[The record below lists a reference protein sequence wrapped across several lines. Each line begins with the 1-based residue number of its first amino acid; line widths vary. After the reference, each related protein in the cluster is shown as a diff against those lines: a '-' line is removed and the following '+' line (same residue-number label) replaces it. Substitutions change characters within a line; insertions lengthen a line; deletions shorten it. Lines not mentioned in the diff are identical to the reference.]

1 MRVVMLSK
9 AFVRGAYQ
17 RKAEEI
23 AKLGVELTVL
33 VPPRWTEA
41 GHTTRLER
49 AFTDGYDLV
58 ELPIAFDGRYHV
70 HFYPTLGRWIE
81 RLRPD
86 VFHVDEEPYNLA
98 TFLAYQAGRRAG
110 ARHVFFT
117 WQNLLRRYPPPFG
130 WMERWVLR
138 RSEAAIA
145 GNAAARD
152 VLRAKGYQGPA
163 EVIPQVGFDP
173 AVFVPAPTRPERP
186 FTIGYMVRLEA
197 QKGLLDLV
205 EACAGLSGDWRLR
218 LVGYGPLADTLR
230 ARAAALG
237 IGARLEI
244 CRPVPSTEVVPV
256 YHGFD
261 AVVLP
266 SRSTPSWIEQFGR
279 ILIEGMAC
287 GVPTLGSSSGE
298 IPHVIG
304 DAGLVFPEGDVEAL
318 RAGLQRLIDDRGL
331 REELIR
337 KGRERFLSRFTQ
349 EQVARATVEVYRR
362 ALGGASGGE

>member
-23 AKLGVELTVL
+23 ARLGVELTVL

-41 GHTTRLER
+41 GHATRLER
-49 AFTDGYDLV
+49 AFTQGYRLV
-58 ELPIAFDGRYHV
+58 ELPIALDGHFHV

-81 RLRPD
+81 RLRPQ

-98 TFLAYQAGRRAG
+98 TFLAYQAGRRVG

-117 WQNLLRRYPPPFG
+117 WQNLSRRYPPPFA
-130 WMERWVLR
+130 WMEGWVLR
-138 RSEAAIA
+138 RSAAAIA

-152 VLRAKGYQGPA
+152 VLRAKGYRGPV
-163 EVIPQVGFDP
+163 EVIPLVGFDP
-173 AVFVPAPTRPERP
+173 AVFVPASEQPARP
-186 FTIGYMVRLEA
+186 FTIGYLGRLET

-205 EACAGLSGDWRLR
+205 EASAGLRGDWRVR
-218 LVGYGPLADTLR
+218 LVGYGPLGDDLR

-237 IGARLEI
+237 VGDRLEI
-244 CRPVPSTEVVPV
+244 RPGVPSTEVVPV
-256 YHGFD
+256 YPGCD

-279 ILIEGMAC
+279 ILVEGMAC
-287 GVPTLGSSSGE
+287 GVPAVGSSSGE

-304 DAGLVFPEGDVEAL
+304 PAGLVFPEGDVAAL
-318 RAGLQRLIDDRGL
+318 RACLQRLIDDAGL
-331 REELIR
+331 RAELVG
-337 KGRERFLSRFTQ
+337 KGRERFLSTYTQ
-349 EQVARATVEVYRR
+349 AQVARATVEVYRR
-362 ALGGASGGE
+362 ALAAADR